1 MNSHST
7 ELLKYL
13 PTDITNLITQYSG
26 PPDEWVRY
34 WKNQTMQQIT
44 SNSRIGM
51 PETVFFINDMYLTK
65 LAHNVMNTHISLLQE
80 LSDFESITAT
90 NFNLLLRIIKD
101 NIKRNMS
108 EIQLPGSKKM
118 AIFWIPN

>member
-26 PPDEWVRY
+26 PPEEWVRY
-34 WKNQTMQQIT
+34 WKNQTMQQLT
-44 SNSRIGM
+44 SNTRIGM
-51 PETVFFINDMYLTK
+51 SEAVFFINDTYLTK
-65 LAHNVMNTHISLLQE
+65 LAHNVMNIHISLLQE
-80 LSDFESITAT
+80 LSDFESITAP

-101 NIKRNMS
+101 NIKRNIS

>member
-44 SNSRIGM
+44 SNTRIGM

>member
-13 PTDITNLITQYSG
+13 PTDIINLINQYSG
-26 PPDEWVRY
+26 PPEEWVRY
-34 WKNQTMQQIT
+34 WKNQTMQQLT
-44 SNSRIGM
+44 SNTRIGM
-51 PETVFFINDMYLTK
+51 SEAVFFINDTYLTK
-65 LAHNVMNTHISLLQE
+65 LAQNVMNTHISLLQE
-80 LSDFESITAT
+80 LSDFESITAP
-90 NFNLLLRIIKD
+90 NFNLLLRIIRD

-108 EIQLPGSKKM
+108 ETQLPGSKKM

>member
-1 MNSHST
+1 MNSHSA

-26 PPDEWVRY
+26 PPEEWVRY
-34 WKNQTMQQIT
+34 WKNQTMQQLT
-44 SNSRIGM
+44 SNTRIGM
-51 PETVFFINDMYLTK
+51 PEAVFFINDTYLTK

-80 LSDFESITAT
+80 LSDFEGSTAP
-90 NFNLLLRIIKD
+90 NFNLLFRIIKD

-108 EIQLPGSKKM
+108 EIHLHGSKKM
-118 AIFWIPN
+118 AIFWISN

>member
-13 PTDITNLITQYSG
+13 PTNITNLINQYSG
-26 PPDEWVRY
+26 PPEKWVRY
-34 WKNQTMQQIT
+34 WKNQTMQQLT
-44 SNSRIGM
+44 SNTRIGM
-51 PETVFFINDMYLTK
+51 PEAVFFINDVYLTN
-65 LAHNVMNTHISLLQE
+65 LSHNVMNTHISLLQE
-80 LSDFESITAT
+80 LSDFESITAP

-108 EIQLPGSKKM
+108 EIQMPGSKKM